1 MTKCPS
7 CGYERKEIDE
17 IIDAS
22 QCPKCGI
29 VYSKWTSAEVRPV
42 PKPDLAGMYPQN
54 TGDGGFKDRLTIE
67 RLLIVAVALVVS
79 IVVVHSFIIPFVKKA
94 SPSKETQPAVA
105 EARDVSFPDQKG
117 LSVSDQVM
125 RVRED
130 RPLQPIESKREL
142 SIADIIRQTRDSVV
156 LIRTPTGV
164 GTGFFINTRGHI
176 VTNKHVLPGA
186 GQASIKTSTGH
197 VYNIHEII
205 SEDHQADLVIASTG
219 APPRES
225 IPVSL
230 NTRLPEVGE
239 KVIVIGNP
247 LGLEQTVSDGI
258 VSAIRVNQAS
268 VHFIQVTAP
277 VSPGNSGGPLL
288 NMMGEVIGV
297 ATFQFRQGQN
307 LNFCV
312 AAGRVNSLHTG
323 AGPSGDS
330 SASGDFSAPE
340 EKPVYCYADSS
351 GKVSFVEWRT
361 GMQVSRPD
369 GSLDRGRFEKW
380 VIEQIGGNPDTIDP
394 EREARAD
401 LEDHRES
408 LFRSMFP
415 HKSVNDGTLTS
426 AEKEYLERRYQRHY
440 VEVYNR
446 AVSRRNEAIRKYR
459 FMMQQ
464 FDTYSAGKN

>member
-7 CGYERKEIDE
+7 CGYERKEIDQ

-29 VYSKWTSAEVRPV
+29 VYSKWTSAEVQPV
-42 PKPDLAGMYPQN
+42 PKPDSSGISLQN
-54 TGDGGFKDRLTIE
+54 TGGGGFKERLTIE
-67 RLLIVAVALVVS
+67 RLLIVAVALVVT
-79 IVVVHSFIIPFVKKA
+79 IVAVHSFIIPFVKKA

-105 EARDVSFPDQKG
+105 EARDASFPDQRG
-117 LSVSDQVM
+117 LPVPDQV
-125 RVRED
+125 RHVRGD
-130 RPLQPIESKREL
+130 RPLQPVETKREL

-164 GTGFFINTRGHI
+164 GTGFFINSKGYI

-186 GQASIKTSTGH
+186 GQATIKTGSGN
-197 VYNIHEII
+197 VYPVHEII

-219 APPRES
+219 TPLRES
-225 IPVSL
+225 IPVNL

-312 AAGRVNSLHTG
+312 AAGRVDSLHTG
-323 AGPSGDS
+323 AGPQMAS
-330 SASGDFSAPE
+330 SASGEFSASLG
-340 EKPVYCYADSS
+340 KPVYYYADSS

-361 GMQVSRPD
+361 GLQVSRPD
-369 GSLDRGRFEKW
+369 GSLDRERFEKW
-380 VIEQIGGNPDTIDP
+380 AVEQIGGNPDHIDP
-394 EREARAD
+394 EREGRAD
-401 LEDHRES
+401 VENKRES
-408 LFRSMFP
+408 VFRSVFP
-415 HKSVNDGTLTS
+415 HKSMNDGSLTP
-426 AEKEYLERRYQRHY
+426 AEKDYLERIYHRHY
-440 VEVYNR
+440 VEAYNK

-459 FMMQQ
+459 SMMQQ
-464 FDTYSAGKN
+464 FDAYNAGRN